1 MGRTL
6 IANGEK
12 IPWQVN
18 AYAWAWDARPFPEVP
33 GQTAVWNDGANYSRG
48 HWLNGRASNQPLSA
62 VVQELCGAS
71 GVSALDVSSLFG
83 LVRGFQQSDITTA
96 RASLQPLMLAYGF
109 DVFERD
115 GQLVLSNRTA
125 FVQAEVEGDDLAV
138 SSELDGRIEAS
149 RSSDVE
155 TAGQVRLGYVDAQ
168 SSYELRSV
176 ETRFPDDTT
185 VGVSQ
190 TDLPLALTKSEGL
203 NSVERWLSEARVA
216 RDTIRFALPKSR
228 LSIGAGD
235 VIQYEG
241 HRYRIDRV
249 EQAESQ
255 LLDAVRVESGIY
267 LPSDKADE
275 TISVRSFTPPV
286 PVLPVFL
293 DLPLLT
299 GQEVPFAP
307 HIAVAADPWPGS
319 VGVWSS
325 TEDAGYELNRLIA
338 ASAVIGVT
346 ESVMTAH
353 SPGLWDRGAPLR
365 VKLVGGEL
373 SSASQTAV
381 LNGANAMAIGDGSG
395 ANWEVFQFAEA
406 QVAAPD
412 TYELSTRLRG
422 QLGTDGILPSFW
434 PVGSTVVLLD
444 LALTQIDL
452 ASSSRGLVRHYRIG
466 VASRGFEDSNVTYR
480 TEAFDGIGLRP
491 YPIAHLG
498 STDLAG
504 DLLLTWKRRT
514 RIDGDTW
521 QSPEVPLGEDSE
533 AYQVRVI
540 QASAIVAEYTVT
552 QPQFTYSAAMR
563 SLDGVSG
570 TFEIAVAQLSES
582 FGPGPFRKL
591 TLAA

>member
-1 MGRTL
+1 
-6 IANGEK
+6 
-12 IPWQVN
+12 
-18 AYAWAWDARPFPEVP
+18 
-33 GQTAVWNDGANYSRG
+33 
-48 HWLNGRASNQPLSA
+48 
-62 VVQELCGAS
+62 
-71 GVSALDVSSLFG
+71 
-83 LVRGFQQSDITTA
+83 
-96 RASLQPLMLAYGF
+96 MLAYGS

-115 GQLVLSNRTA
+115 GQLVFRNRTA
-125 FVQAEVEGDDLAV
+125 FVQAEVKADDLAV
-138 SSELDGRIEAS
+138 SSELDGRIESS
-149 RSSDVE
+149 RASDVE

-235 VIQYEG
+235 VIRYEG

-249 EQAESQ
+249 DQAESQ

-286 PVLPVFL
+286 PVLSVFL

-299 GQEVPFAP
+299 GQEVPYAP
-307 HIAVAADPWPGS
+307 HVAVGADPWPGS
-319 VGVWSS
+319 VGIWSS
-325 TEDAGYELNRLIA
+325 SEDAGYELNRLIA
-338 ASAVIGVT
+338 ASAVIGET

-353 SPGLWDRGAPLR
+353 SPGLWDRGSPLR

-406 QVAAPD
+406 QVVAPD
-412 TYELSTRLRG
+412 TYELSNRLRG
-422 QLGTDGILPSFW
+422 QLGTDGIVPSAW
-434 PVGSTVVLLD
+434 PIGSTVVLLD

-452 ASSSRGLVRHYRIG
+452 ASSSRGLARHYRIG

-491 YPIAHLG
+491 YPIAHLHAA
-498 STDLAG
+498 DMAG
-504 DLLLTWKRRT
+504 DFLLTWKRRT

-533 AYQVRVI
+533 AYQLRVI
-540 QASAIVAEYTVT
+540 QASATVAEYTVS
-552 QPQFTYSAAMR
+552 QPEFIYTAAMR
-563 SLDGVSG
+563 ALDGVSG
-570 TFEIAVAQLSES
+570 SFQIAVAQLSTS

-591 TLAA
+591 TLSA

>member
-275 TISVRSFTPPV
+275 TISVRSFTPP
-286 PVLPVFL
+286 PCLCFRCFSTFL
-293 DLPLLT
+293 
-299 GQEVPFAP
+299 
-307 HIAVAADPWPGS
+307 S
-319 VGVWSS
+319 
-325 TEDAGYELNRLIA
+325 
-338 ASAVIGVT
+338 
-346 ESVMTAH
+346 
-353 SPGLWDRGAPLR
+353 
-365 VKLVGGEL
+365 
-373 SSASQTAV
+373 
-381 LNGANAMAIGDGSG
+381 
-395 ANWEVFQFAEA
+395 
-406 QVAAPD
+406 
-412 TYELSTRLRG
+412 
-422 QLGTDGILPSFW
+422 
-434 PVGSTVVLLD
+434 
-444 LALTQIDL
+444 
-452 ASSSRGLVRHYRIG
+452 
-466 VASRGFEDSNVTYR
+466 
-480 TEAFDGIGLRP
+480 
-491 YPIAHLG
+491 
-498 STDLAG
+498 
-504 DLLLTWKRRT
+504 
-514 RIDGDTW
+514 
-521 QSPEVPLGEDSE
+521 
-533 AYQVRVI
+533 
-540 QASAIVAEYTVT
+540 
-552 QPQFTYSAAMR
+552 
-563 SLDGVSG
+563 
-570 TFEIAVAQLSES
+570 
-582 FGPGPFRKL
+582 
-591 TLAA
+591 